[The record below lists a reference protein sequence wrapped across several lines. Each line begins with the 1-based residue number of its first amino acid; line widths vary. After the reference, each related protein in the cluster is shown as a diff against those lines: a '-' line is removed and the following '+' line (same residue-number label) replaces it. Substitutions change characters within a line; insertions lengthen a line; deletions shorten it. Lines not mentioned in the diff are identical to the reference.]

1 MRFLRNKDGN
11 VSKKVWFAL
20 AYTICFTIIA
30 GAVFSVFIINKK
42 SFIWVPDGLQQH
54 FNALLYYRSWLL
66 SIIDTLITEH
76 RLSVPLW
83 DMHIGLGSDV
93 LTTLHYYVIGD
104 PLNLL
109 SVFVPDEKYMELFY
123 NAMVLVRIYFAGLA
137 FSAYCRYHG
146 QKPYSTLLGAMVY
159 DFCFWVIIA
168 VRHPYAMDASFY
180 LSENAGYI
188 FQNHAR

>member
-1 MRFLRNKDGN
+1 M
-11 VSKKVWFAL
+11 
-20 AYTICFTIIA
+20 
-30 GAVFSVFIINKK
+30 FSVFIINKK

-66 SIIDTLITEH
+66 SILDTLVTEH
-76 RLSVPLW
+76 KVSVPLW
-83 DMHIGLGSDV
+83 DMQIGLGSDV

-123 NAMVLVRIYFAGLA
+123 NTMVLVRIYLAGLA

-168 VRHPYAMDASFY
+168 VRHPYFLNPMIY
-180 LSENAGYI
+180 LPLILVGVDKIYKNRNHGYI
-188 FQNHAR
+188 WGCLR

>member
-1 MRFLRNKDGN
+1 M
-11 VSKKVWFAL
+11 
-20 AYTICFTIIA
+20 
-30 GAVFSVFIINKK
+30 
-42 SFIWVPDGLQQH
+42 Q
-54 FNALLYYRSWLL
+54 
-66 SIIDTLITEH
+66 
-76 RLSVPLW
+76 
-83 DMHIGLGSDV
+83 IGLGSDV

-123 NAMVLVRIYFAGLA
+123 NTMVLVRIYLAGLA

-168 VRHPYAMDASFY
+168 VRHPYFFKSDDLPAADS
-180 LSENAGYI
+180 G
-188 FQNHAR
+188 RGG